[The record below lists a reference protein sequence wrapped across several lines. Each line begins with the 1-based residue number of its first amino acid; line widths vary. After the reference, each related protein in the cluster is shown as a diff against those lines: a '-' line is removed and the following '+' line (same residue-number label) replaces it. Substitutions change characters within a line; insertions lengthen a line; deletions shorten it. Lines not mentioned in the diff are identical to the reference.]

1 MQILK
6 AQPIG
11 NDGNR
16 NQNGRDNLHMAW
28 GQWKTELNG
37 ECNDCDS
44 CGGDGGDHYDGGE
57 RLAELF
63 VSIASS

>member
-1 MQILK
+1 MRIQK

-16 NQNGRDNLHMAW
+16 NQNGRNNGINAW
-28 GQWKTELNG
+28 RQWKTELNG
-37 ECNDCDS
+37 ECNDRDS
-44 CGGDGGDHYDGGE
+44 GGDHYDRGE
-57 RLAELF
+57 RLAQLF